1 MILYMLA
8 QEFILVAAKES
19 KETNGVPHAP
29 HATQAAGKLPGN
41 WPKID
46 VAPPPN
52 EEFTKL
58 VDLSKV
64 SKAPVT
70 TNTSKCDT
78 KDPYCYWT
86 CTGCVRNSTDIVLCP
101 NKLDW
106 GLSFDDG
113 PSEFTDKLLDY
124 LEAEQVLATFFVVGS
139 RVYER
144 PDILRKAFKAGHQIG
159 IHTWSHHALTSQS
172 DETIISEL
180 QWTAAAIKEAINI
193 TPRHMRPPFGDYDD
207 RVRDI
212 STQLG
217 YKVAIW
223 DLDTHDWMSSSDKT
237 YQLNWIE
244 NNFTQW
250 VNDPKLR
257 NTGHISLEHDLYN
270 QTAARVPL
278 VVPILKKA
286 NYIIKTIASC
296 LGESPYV
303 EDIDLVESSDIAVKN
318 EDANSPDPTSTP
330 KSDASLVASDF
341 WSISLG
347 VM

>member
-1 MILYMLA
+1 MLA
-8 QEFILVAAKES
+8 QELILVAAKES
-19 KETNGVPHAP
+19 KKEKESKKANDSKKANGVPHAP
-29 HATQAAGKLPGN
+29 HATQAAEKLPGN
-41 WPKID
+41 WPKVN

-64 SKAPVT
+64 SKAPLT
-70 TNTSKCDT
+70 TNTTKCDT

-101 NKLDW
+101 NKL
-106 GLSFDDG
+106 
-113 PSEFTDKLLDY
+113 
-124 LEAEQVLATFFVVGS
+124 VTFFVVGS

-180 QWTAAAIKEAINI
+180 QWTAAAIKEAINV
-193 TPRHMRPPFGDYDD
+193 TPRYIRPPFGDYDD

-212 STQLG
+212 SNQLG

-223 DLDTHDWMSSSDKT
+223 DLDTHDWMATTDKT

-270 QTAARVPL
+270 ETAARVSL

-286 NYIIKTIASC
+286 NYLIKTIASC
-296 LGESPYV
+296 LGDRPYV
-303 EDIDLVESSDIAVKN
+303 EDVTTDPSDIAAKKA
-318 EDANSPDPTSTP
+318 DANSPNPTSTLT
-330 KSDASLVASDF
+330 SDAS
-341 WSISLG
+341 
-347 VM
+347 M